1 VELTAMT
8 LKTLLPIALN
18 MSLFLVVFATGLRA
32 NLWDATHLLRSPGEF
47 VRALLAMS
55 VLMPL
60 FVAALVLIIDL
71 DSSVRIALVA
81 LSIAPV
87 PTLLPMQTVKTA
99 ASVGYA
105 IGVLVMGSV
114 LAIIFVPI
122 AMEVIEQVYSVPLH
136 MTAVSIATFVFM
148 VVLLPIGLG
157 LAVHRYAPALAQR
170 LAEPIARIAGIGV
183 LVFLGVLMVL
193 AAPAM
198 WTLIG
203 NGTVLAIVAFV
214 LVGLVIGHLLGGPT
228 PANRTALAFSTAS
241 RHPGLAILIVQTNFP
256 AEKLALAA
264 ALLFLLVNI
273 IVTSLYPFWIKWR
286 QPGVRATGRSA

>member
-1 VELTAMT
+1 MT

-18 MSLFLVVFATGLRA
+18 VSLFLVVFATGLRA
-32 NLWDATHLLRSPGEF
+32 NLRDATHLLRSPGEL

-55 VLMPL
+55 MLMPL

-99 ASVGYA
+99 ASMGYA
-105 IGVLVMGSV
+105 IGVLIMGCV

-122 AMEVIEQVYSVPLH
+122 AMEVIEQVYGVPLH
-136 MTAVSIATFVFM
+136 MTAISIATFVFG

-157 LAVHRYAPALAQR
+157 LAVHRYAPALSQR
-170 LAEPIARIAGIGV
+170 FAEPIARIAGIGV
-183 LVFLGVLMVL
+183 LVSLGVLMVL

-198 WTLIG
+198 WMLIG

-214 LVGLVIGHLLGGPT
+214 LVGLVIGHFLGGPT

-256 AEKLALAA
+256 TEKLALAA

>member
-1 VELTAMT
+1 MT
-8 LKTLLPIALN
+8 LKTLLPVALN
-18 MSLFLVVFATGLRA
+18 VSLFLVVFATGLRA
-32 NLWDATHLLRSPGEF
+32 NLRDATHLLRSPGEF

-71 DSSVRIALVA
+71 DSAVRIALVA

-122 AMEVIEQVYSVPLH
+122 AMEVIERVYSVPLH
-136 MTAVSIATFVFM
+136 MTAISIATFVFM

-157 LAVHRYAPALAQR
+157 LAVHRYAPALSQR
-170 LAEPIARIAGIGV
+170 FAEPIARIAGIGV
-183 LVFLGVLMVL
+183 LVFLGLLMVL

-203 NGTVLAIVAFV
+203 NGTILAIVAFV
-214 LVGLVIGHLLGGPT
+214 LVGLVIGHFLGGPT

-286 QPGVRATGRSA
+286 QPSVRATGRSA